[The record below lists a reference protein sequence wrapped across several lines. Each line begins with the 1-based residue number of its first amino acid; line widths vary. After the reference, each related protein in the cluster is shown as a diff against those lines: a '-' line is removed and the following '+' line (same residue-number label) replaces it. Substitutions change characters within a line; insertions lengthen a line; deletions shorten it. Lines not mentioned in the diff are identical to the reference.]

1 MALMG
6 ELAATSLPDPM
17 AILSGQSAH
26 LALPEGWTT
35 VALSLDGSVVIGY
48 DPKRYEVVAVHRGA
62 PLEAE
67 ERLRTQGF
75 RATDVATGTVVWWR
89 AASADGHSAA
99 VGSARAVG
107 SGRRSAP
114 SSPPAESTLREVPVV
129 CSVTEAGR
137 MLGVSRAY
145 AYQLVSS
152 GQLPSVRLGRR
163 RVVPRSAVV
172 ELLETGA

>member
-1 MALMG
+1 MA
-6 ELAATSLPDPM
+6 ELAATSLPDSM

-48 DPKRYEVVAVHRGA
+48 DPKRYEVLVVHRGA
-62 PLEAE
+62 PVDAK

-75 RATDVATGTVVWWR
+75 RPTDMATGTVVWWR
-89 AASADGHSAA
+89 AVNTDARSVAL
-99 VGSARAVG
+99 GSARAVG
-107 SGRRSAP
+107 SGRRSTP
-114 SSPPAESTLREVPVV
+114 PSPPADSVLREVPIV